1 MPPTDQLLIDPTEAE
16 LARALGAAARAA
28 NRGLRHRRLV
38 RTAANWR
45 RSVSPALRQPAGRQ
59 LWTGGRGGLP
69 AAHVR
74 AAWWSDHLGRR
85 HVRVRGLRLD
95 WGNQDLVRP
104 TAFDAWPLWHVYPER
119 LVLCERGGRKELLAV
134 CGCGEVGPPEALAW
148 MGECC
153 GPCHDRREEGGR
165 APVGRPTL
173 LRGAAGAEYRIAFT
187 PDGRE
192 LAGLGG
198 DGKVW
203 LWDTATGAGRPLRDS
218 PSGHA
223 AGFALAPD
231 GATLALAWES
241 GRVILCDRQGKRL
254 RGLAAGRLSPYWM
267 AFSPD
272 GRYLAL
278 GGPTNSLLDLVA
290 PDSPAVAWLP
300 GRAVGRLAF
309 APDGRHL
316 YALDLNGAL
325 FRVAVPGGAEV
336 MLDAGVVP
344 GGSWQSAYDPAV
356 VAVACSPDGRWL
368 AASAGNEQGLRFRVY
383 ELATGRARELQ
394 PQPVSHAWALAFAPD
409 SRTLAWAGWEGGAR
423 LWDVPSGA
431 LRGVL
436 TWGPQL
442 QGICAVAFSPDG
454 GTLAAANPEG
464 TIRLWP
470 WRQLLGEA

>member
-1 MPPTDQLLIDPTEAE
+1 MPSTDQLLIDPTEAE
-16 LARALGAAARAA
+16 LVRALSTAARAA
-28 NRGLRHRRLV
+28 NRGLRQRLLV
-38 RTAANWR
+38 RSDANWR
-45 RSVSPALRQPAGRQ
+45 RSVRPLRQPAGRQ

-85 HVRVRGLRLD
+85 HVRVRGLRLE
-95 WGNQDLVRP
+95 WGNRHLAQASV
-104 TAFDAWPLWHVYPER
+104 FDGWPLWHVYPER
-119 LVLCERGGRKELLAV
+119 LVLCERQGRKELLAV
-134 CGCGEVGPPEALAW
+134 CDCGAVGAPEALAW

-165 APVGRPTL
+165 APAGRPTL
-173 LRGAAGAEYRIAFT
+173 LRGVAGAEYRIAFT

-198 DGKVW
+198 GVKVW
-203 LWDTATGAGRPLRDS
+203 LWDTATGAGRPLRAS

-231 GATLALAWES
+231 GATVALAWES
-241 GRVILCDRQGKRL
+241 GRVILCDRRGKRL
-254 RGLAAGRLSPYWM
+254 RALVAERLYPYCM

-278 GGPTNSLLDLVA
+278 GGPTNSLLDLA
-290 PDSPAVAWLP
+290 SPGGPAAAWLP
-300 GRAVGRLAF
+300 GRVVGRLAF
-309 APDGRHL
+309 AADGRHL
-316 YALDLNGAL
+316 YAMDFSGAL
-325 FRVAVPGGAEV
+325 FRVEVPGGTEV
-336 MLDAGVVP
+336 MLDAGLVTGDER
-344 GGSWQSAYDPAV
+344 GGEYDTAV

-368 AASAGNEQGLRFRVY
+368 AASAGNLQGLRFRVY
-383 ELATGRARELQ
+383 ESATGRARELQ
-394 PQPVSHAWALAFAPD
+394 PQPGASAWALAFAPD
-409 SRTLAWAGWEGGAR
+409 GRTLAWAGWEGGVR
-423 LWDVPSGA
+423 LWDVDSGA

-436 TWGPQL
+436 TWEAQA
-442 QGICAVAFSPDG
+442 QGTCAVTFSPDG
-454 GTLAAANPEG
+454 TTLAAASPVG